1 MNTNLIN
8 YGKAT
13 YSVAMIDLDNYLNI
27 LTNLDSQLKE
37 PNFVLEY
44 VLKNTNYEAA
54 DYLLK
59 DHALTKFAKIDKDL
73 ENMKKAI
80 IKYQKKLEQYLANN
94 QTESEEFNKKLDIL
108 IPLHE
113 EYSKLIKAQIKK
125 CFEFIKS
132 HEYLGTC
139 DEV

>member
-8 YGKAT
+8 YGKET

-44 VLKNTNYEAA
+44 VLKNINYEAA

-73 ENMKKAI
+73 ENMKKTI

-132 HEYLGTC
+132 HEYLETC